1 MDIQNALWKLHALG
15 DSSVL
20 GEDYRA
26 AVKLAAEVLNN
37 VRNVADMGAG
47 EDLAEVSAVVHTL
60 AEQASKVE
68 EQSMQIHTLEQDNA
82 RRAQLLTELLE
93 HVERQDVELN
103 PAGVDFDEPALYG
116 LAREWANP
124 VDHATATA
132 A

>member
-47 EDLAEVSAVVHTL
+47 EDLAEVSAVVSTL

-68 EQSMQIHTLEQDNA
+68 DQSMQIHTLEQDNA
-82 RRAQLLTELLE
+82 RRAQLLAELLE
-93 HVERQDVELN
+93 HAERQDVELN
-103 PAGVDFDEPALYG
+103 PAWVDIDEPALYG
-116 LAREWANP
+116 QVREWAHP
-124 VDHATATA
+124 EDCAVA
-132 A
+132 AA

>member
-47 EDLAEVSAVVHTL
+47 EDLAEVSAVVRTL

-68 EQSMQIHTLEQDNA
+68 EQSMQIHTLGQDNA

-93 HVERQDVELN
+93 HAERQDDELN
-103 PAGVDFDEPALYG
+103 PAGVDYDEPALYG

>member
-37 VRNVADMGAG
+37 VRNLVDMGAG
-47 EDLAEVSAVVHTL
+47 EDLAEVSAVVRTL

-68 EQSMQIHTLEQDNA
+68 DQAMQMHTLEQDNA
-82 RRAQLLTELLE
+82 RRAQLLAELLE
-93 HVERQDVELN
+93 HAEQQDVQLN
-103 PAGVDFDEPALYG
+103 PAGVDLEEPELYSQV
-116 LAREWANP
+116 REWAHP
-124 VDHATATA
+124 EDRSA
-132 A
+132 AAA

>member
-47 EDLAEVSAVVHTL
+47 EDLAEVSAVVSTL

-68 EQSMQIHTLEQDNA
+68 DQSMQIHTLEQDNA
-82 RRAQLLTELLE
+82 RRAQLLAELLE
-93 HVERQDVELN
+93 HAERQDVELN
-103 PAGVDFDEPALYG
+103 PAWVDIDEPALYG
-116 LAREWANP
+116 QVREWAHP
-124 VDHATATA
+124 EDRAVA
-132 A
+132 AA